1 MKTLIALSL
10 LCCLSLASLR
20 ADDQPAHDIVIYGGT
35 SAAVIAAV
43 QAKKMGRSVVVVS
56 PDKHLGG
63 LSSGGLGW
71 TDTGN
76 KTVIGGLARD
86 FYHRIWKEY
95 QKPET
100 WKWQDRSEYGGKGQ
114 GTAAE
119 DGESRTMW
127 IFEPSVAEKVFED
140 YVKEFGIKVDR
151 EEWLDREDGV
161 EMKDGRIVSITTLSG
176 KTYAGNHVHR
186 RDL

>member
-1 MKTLIALSL
+1 MLPS
-10 LCCLSLASLR
+10 SPPFRRRRWAS
-20 ADDQPAHDIVIYGGT
+20 
-35 SAAVIAAV
+35 
-43 QAKKMGRSVVVVS
+43 RSSIVS

-119 DGESRTMW
+119 DGENRTMW

-140 YVKEFGIKVDR
+140 YVKEFDIKVDR
-151 EEWLDREDGV
+151 DEWLDREDGV
-161 EMKDGRIVSITTLSG
+161 EMKDGSDRFDHDPEWQNVS
-176 KTYAGNHVHR
+176 GNHFHGH
-186 RDL
+186 DL